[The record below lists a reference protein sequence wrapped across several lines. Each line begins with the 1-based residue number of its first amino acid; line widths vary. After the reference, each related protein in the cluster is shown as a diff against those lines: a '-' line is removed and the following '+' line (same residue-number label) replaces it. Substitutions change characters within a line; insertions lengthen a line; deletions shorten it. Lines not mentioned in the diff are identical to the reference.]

1 MELIVVYSTYNKN
14 ILNRVIYQIEKKK
27 EKKINNSVILIG
39 NKIDII
45 EREISK
51 IRRKISF

>member
-1 MELIVVYSTYNKN
+1 MEEN
-14 ILNRVIYQIEKKK
+14 
-27 EKKINNSVILIG
+27 KINNAVILIG

>member
-14 ILNRVIYQIEKKK
+14 ILNRVIYQIEKRK

-39 NKIDII
+39 NKKDII